1 MHSRS
6 TLSLQV
12 WARLASQYHS
22 GICLSLPA
30 PQGHKGFI
38 YVHKYFKKITKYS
51 NGENTEVTIFW
62 VSTVYTVLSI
72 GKLLIYTLSSEI

>member
-1 MHSRS
+1 M
-6 TLSLQV
+6 SL
-12 WARLASQYHS
+12 
-22 GICLSLPA
+22 
-30 PQGHKGFI
+30 
-38 YVHKYFKKITKYS
+38 KYFKKITKYS